1 MRTIGDLERWLKGAG
16 AGYVIEMQILTGKK
30 RGKFAVDLKGA
41 HLVEAEGSTLEGAL
55 ENAMEELRRKENGAE
70 SMRTEPAAKKINSG
84 LTASQM
90 QAAISALSRIMPK
103 YTWPG
108 STSSSGSSQLFCPQH
123 GTYLPTSG
131 TCPQCSATPKV
142 SP

>member
-1 MRTIGDLERWLKGAG
+1 MEGVLMRTIGDLDRWLKGAG
-16 AGYVIEMQILTGKK
+16 TGYVIEMQILTGKK

-70 SMRTEPAAKKINSG
+70 SMRTEPAAKKINSVP
-84 LTASQM
+84 TAAQM
-90 QAAISALSRIMPK
+90 HAAISTLSG
-103 YTWPG
+103 T
-108 STSSSGSSQLFCPQH
+108 TTASSGYYSSYCPQH
-123 GTYLPTSG
+123 GTYPASYG
-131 TCPQCSATPKV
+131 ICPGCYMTPKV